1 MTRIPPV
8 FVSHGSPMLAVEPG
22 TAGPMLRALAAQL
35 PRPEA
40 ILVVSAH
47 WETAAPT
54 VSRAQAPRILH
65 DFHGFPPALYELDY
79 EAPGAPALA
88 GRTYSLLERAGLGA
102 MLSDDRGL
110 DHGAWVPLRYLYPD
124 ADLPVT
130 QLSVVPG
137 RGAAWH
143 LGLGRALQPLA
154 DEGVLVLG
162 SGGLTH
168 NLGEFRGRAAD
179 APAPGW
185 VSEFADW
192 TAARLAAGE
201 ADALAAYRE
210 LAPHARR
217 NHPTEEH
224 LLPLLVAL
232 GAAGAGATG
241 ARVPGGVTYGVL
253 AMDAFVMRPA
263 AEGSFQG

>member
-1 MTRIPPV
+1 MTRVAPV

-22 TAGPMLRALAAQL
+22 TAGPMLRALAAEL

-47 WETAAPT
+47 WEAAVPT
-54 VSRAQAPRILH
+54 VSCTRAPRILH
-65 DFHGFPPALYELDY
+65 DFYGFPPALYELGY

-88 GRTYSLLERAGLGA
+88 ERTYSLLERAGLRPGT
-102 MLSDDRGL
+102 SDDRGL

-124 ADLPVT
+124 ASLPVT
-130 QLSVVPG
+130 QLSVAPG

-143 LGLGRALQPLA
+143 LELGRALRPLA
-154 DEGVLVLG
+154 DEGILVLG
-162 SGGLTH
+162 SGALTH
-168 NLGEFRGRAAD
+168 NLAEIRGTAAN
-179 APAPGW
+179 APAPAW
-185 VSEFADW
+185 VSSFADW

-210 LAPHARR
+210 LGPHARR

-224 LLPLLVAL
+224 FLPLLVAL

-241 ARVPGGVTYGVL
+241 VRVAGGVTYGVL
-253 AMDAFVMRPA
+253 AMDAFVMGPS
-263 AEGSFQG
+263 AEGSLQ